1 MAANYDAAFKGGGA
15 IKMTVFDPN
24 DRLNNEIRL
33 QDEPPV
39 EEPPNRPKKPPVEE
53 PEAPPEPPPP
63 PAEPPVKEP
72 PNEPEEPPVKEP
84 PPKDPDRVPPQK
96 PPVRALLSEDRGRK
110 SEDSGQ
116 KTEYRGPLPTRSQR
130 GAVLASLSWWEGLR
144 GRE

>member
-1 MAANYDAAFKGGGA
+1 MIEFETHHESADE
-15 IKMTVFDPN
+15 T
-24 DRLNNEIRL
+24 RL

-96 PPVRALLSEDRGRK
+96 PPVRALLSEDRVQRATPHPVSTGSRF
-110 SEDSGQ
+110 SFPLLVGGIEGERID
-116 KTEYRGPLPTRSQR
+116 TETKNTISSNMKNER
-130 GAVLASLSWWEGLR
+130 
-144 GRE
+144 